1 MAYDFAADSDKLKNL
16 ANELNAHASNVEAN
30 IADIFSS
37 LDGMQSS
44 WDDESY
50 ATFWNE
56 CLGFKSSLDTLV
68 LILKAYAEILNGQT
82 GGAYYTT
89 LESAVNAAFSAIG

>member
-1 MAYDFAADSDKLKNL
+1 MYDFAADSDKLQNL
-16 ANELNAHASNVEAN
+16 ATALETHASAVEAK
-30 IADIFSS
+30 ISDIFSS
-37 LDGMQSS
+37 LDSMQSS

-68 LILKAYAEILNGQT
+68 LILRAYAEILKGQT
-82 GGAYYTT
+82 GGSCYST
-89 LESAVNAAFSAIG
+89 LKAAVDEAFAAIG

>member
-1 MAYDFAADSDKLKNL
+1 MAYNVACDSDKCADL
-16 ANELNAHASNVEAN
+16 AAALEAHAGNVESQ
-30 IADIFSS
+30 IADIFSA
-37 LDGMQSS
+37 LDGMQTS

-68 LILKAYAEILNGQT
+68 LILRAYAEILKGQT
-82 GGAYYTT
+82 GGACYSA
-89 LESAVNAAFSAIG
+89 LESAVNAAFAAIG

>member
-1 MAYDFAADSDKLKNL
+1 MYDFAADSDKLL
-16 ANELNAHASNVEAN
+16 ALATALENHASNVETK

-37 LDGMQSS
+37 IDGMQSS
-44 WDDESY
+44 WNDESY

-68 LILKAYAEILNGQT
+68 LILRAYAEILKGQT
-82 GGAYYTT
+82 GGSCYST
-89 LESAVNAAFSAIG
+89 LEGAVNAAFAAVG